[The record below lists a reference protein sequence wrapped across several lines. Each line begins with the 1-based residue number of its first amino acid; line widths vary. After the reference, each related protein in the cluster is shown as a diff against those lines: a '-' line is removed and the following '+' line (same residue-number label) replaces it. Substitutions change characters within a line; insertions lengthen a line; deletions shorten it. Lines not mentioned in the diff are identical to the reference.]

1 VALQDGGACIRENGV
16 AGDVR
21 LSIRLPQGLPGAVR
35 ERMAG
40 AIAAFP
46 SATSPAVGGRSDGE
60 AVEISARSLEALL
73 ADLATLED
81 LAPAE
86 PSGSAYDGLVVRRLE
101 PTRDG
106 RPALDYELTLPSL
119 PRHSPMSEQASAA
132 GCGPYAREGLV
143 IPPRT
148 VCVLVPAHNEEGVI
162 ATTLRS
168 LLAVWA
174 PEDIYVFSDGSTDGT
189 VAVARRF
196 VPAANVIDHRENIGK
211 SRGLEYMLRE
221 VVFPRG
227 YYYVTVVDADSTV
240 EPRFL
245 RESLKVLRR
254 TDVACVVGQ
263 VKSTWDARNLY
274 SVYRTYV
281 YFLVHVVLKRLQ
293 SLTNSIS
300 VASGCATTWK
310 TRVLKQSELDH
321 GLSTEDI
328 DITLQVHRKRLGAIK
343 YVSSAVVWTQDP
355 LTLPAYRRQSYRWD
369 RAWWEGMRKHRLGRR
384 WLYRRPSG
392 FPIGISVIDIAT
404 ALLMLDI
411 FLVSVVGLVVLP
423 LLLIYPVDLA
433 FALPLLDRQVDVSS
447 RVAILTL
454 LVWQWLWIVG
464 TALLAAVSARRPR
477 VFLYSPLFLPLL
489 YVDTAVYLWAMF
501 STIRRLYLPR
511 PKTAAGV
518 VTSAWESPVR
528 RIGG

>member
-1 VALQDGGACIRENGV
+1 MPEGRIGGG
-16 AGDVR
+16 VR
-21 LSIRLPQGLPGAVR
+21 LSVRLPPGVPGAGR
-35 ERMAG
+35 ERVAG

-46 SATSPAVGGRSDGE
+46 SSIGPAVGGRCDGE
-60 AVEISARSLEALL
+60 AVEVSAPSLEAFL
-73 ADLATLED
+73 ADLATLDD
-81 LAPAE
+81 LAPTE
-86 PSGSAYDGLVVRRLE
+86 PTGSAYDGLVVRRIA
-101 PTRDG
+101 
-106 RPALDYELTLPSL
+106 PADATSPDLDYELTLPLL
-119 PRHSPMSEQASAA
+119 PRHASVSEPGEAAAS
-132 GCGPYAREGLV
+132 GPGRGDGLG

-148 VCVLVPAHNEEGVI
+148 VCVIVPAHNEAGVI

-168 LLAVWA
+168 LVAVWA
-174 PEDIYVFSDGSTDGT
+174 PEDVYVFSDGSTDET

-196 VPAANVIDHRENIGK
+196 VPAENVFDHRENIGK
-211 SRGLEYMLRE
+211 SRGLEYTLQE
-221 VVFPRG
+221 VIFPRG

-263 VKSTWDARNLY
+263 VKSTWDPRNVY

-310 TRVLKQSELDH
+310 TRVLKQLELDH

-355 LTLPAYRRQSYRWD
+355 LSLPAYRRQSYRWD
-369 RAWWEGMRKHRLGRR
+369 RAWWEGMRKHGLGRR

-404 ALLMLDI
+404 ALLMVDI
-411 FLVSVVGLVVLP
+411 FLVSMVGLIVLP
-423 LLLIYPVDLA
+423 LLLINPVDLA
-433 FALPLLDRQVDVSS
+433 FTLPLLDRHVDVSS

-528 RIGG
+528 RTGG